1 MYFHIRKEDSI
12 FLYYFIQTDNFNKN
26 GRDINIL
33 SRETVEPGP
42 CTCGSLDL
50 EKLDICIS
58 PFCLGPSLTSLYFPE
73 KTPFYLH
80 INMEKKKKT
89 RLGELYRYTNFSE
102 GKLCYKYSWKRVF
115 RLRDLFLKNCM
126 FVSFLTTFLLVKGC
140 DKSVQEV

>member
-1 MYFHIRKEDSI
+1 MLTYYHCKSTKIGVKFLYFHIRKEDSI

-50 EKLDICIS
+50 EKLDICIF

-73 KTPFYLH
+73 KKP
-80 INMEKKKKT
+80 I
-89 RLGELYRYTNFSE
+89 
-102 GKLCYKYSWKRVF
+102 
-115 RLRDLFLKNCM
+115 LF
-126 FVSFLTTFLLVKGC
+126 TY
-140 DKSVQEV
+140 